1 MQVWRQPHEVYV
13 KSTVRR
19 RVVALLE
26 VEFMSWC
33 SFSYDKKGS
42 FHIWRAETAAEKK

>member
-42 FHIWRAETAAEKK
+42 FHIWRAETAADKK